1 MKKFVGLVLA
11 AVMVM
16 AMTVVAFADNTTP
29 GTATGT
35 ITVENPKNEETY
47 TAYKIFDVT
56 YSGEAYAYTI
66 DKNSKWLSVVQGYT
80 VGLTLGDTA
89 TGDKYNVTMKNTFNA
104 SEFAARLKAAD
115 KTDKGGQGLTIVNG
129 KATISGLPL
138 GYYFVSSTNG
148 ALCNLT
154 TTDPDAVIHDK
165 NDVPFSK
172 TDDKESVELGEVVT
186 YTITGKV
193 PNTTGFREYVYKIS
207 DTMSEGLTFNEASL
221 EVKVGTTTLSKDTGY
236 TFTKK
241 NNGFELIIPVKD
253 LQSNVGE
260 TITVTYTAKVNENA
274 IAKISKNEATLT
286 YTNNPV
292 ESTTTTTEKQ
302 EQKVYSAKIT
312 IDKYDTAVADKS
324 SKLQDA
330 KFILKNSVN
339 QYYKYNTDTG
349 VIDWVDNK
357 EQADVFITNAKGEA
371 SINGLKDGNYKL
383 YEIEAPKGYN
393 LLKDPINIAIN
404 GKDGTIINVDKLT
417 VKEEV
422 GNSKGSLLPSTG
434 GIGTTIFYVLGGI
447 LVLGAAIVLVTKRRM
462 NEK

>member
-1 MKKFVGLVLA
+1 MKKFVSLILA

-29 GTATGT
+29 GTVTGT
-35 ITVENPKNEETY
+35 ITVENPKNGETY

-56 YSGEAYAYTI
+56 YSGTAYAYTI
-66 DKNSKWLSVVQGYT
+66 DSNSAWLSAAQEYT
-80 VGLTLGDTA
+80 EGLTLEKTA
-89 TGDKYNVTMKNTFNA
+89 IGDKYNVTIKNGFSA
-104 SEFAARLKAAD
+104 AEFADKLKAVD
-115 KTDKGGQGLTIVNG
+115 KTNIRGNVFAETNG

-154 TTDPDAVIHDK
+154 TTNPDAVIHDK

-193 PNTTGFREYVYKIS
+193 PNTTGFSEYLYKIN
-207 DTMSEGLTFNEASL
+207 DTMSEGLTFNKESL
-221 EVKVGTTTLSKDTGY
+221 EVKVGTTILKPNTEY
-236 TFTKK
+236 TFNEK
-241 NNGFELIIPVKD
+241 NNGFELIIPVKK
-253 LQSNVGE
+253 LQSDVGK
-260 TITVTYTAKVNENA
+260 TITVTYTATVNENA
-274 IAKISKNEATLT
+274 VAKTSKNEATLT

-292 ESTTTTTEKQ
+292 ENTTTTTEKQ
-302 EQKVYSAKIT
+302 EQKVYSAKIK

-324 SKLQDA
+324 SKLKDA
-330 KFILKNSVN
+330 KFILKNSDN
-339 QYYKYNTDTG
+339 KYYKYNDSTGG
-349 VIDWVDNK
+349 VIWVDK
-357 EQADVFITNAKGEA
+357 DQADVFVTDLNGSA
-371 SINGLKDGNYKL
+371 SVNGLKDGNYTL

-393 LLKDPINIAIN
+393 LLKTPINIAIN
-404 GKDGTIINVDKLT
+404 GKNGSKINVDNLT
-417 VKEEV
+417 VTTEV
-422 GNSKGSLLPSTG
+422 GNSTGSLLPSTG

-447 LVLGAAIVLVTKRRM
+447 LVLGAAVVLVTKRRM